1 MNGILCELTRLLGA
15 LVNVYTLVLFVYAVV
30 SWLPGLR
37 GRWVGYLAA
46 VVEPVLMPVRRII
59 PPIGGLDIA
68 FLVVILLLQLVVRPL
83 IGSAIVNTCYRLF

>member
-1 MNGILCELTRLLGA
+1 MNGILCNLTQLLGV
-15 LVNVYTLVLFVYAVV
+15 LVNVYTLVLFVYAVA
-30 SWLPGLR
+30 SWFPGAR
-37 GRWVGYLAA
+37 GRWLDYLAA

-83 IGSAIVNTCYRLF
+83 ITSSIVNACFRLY